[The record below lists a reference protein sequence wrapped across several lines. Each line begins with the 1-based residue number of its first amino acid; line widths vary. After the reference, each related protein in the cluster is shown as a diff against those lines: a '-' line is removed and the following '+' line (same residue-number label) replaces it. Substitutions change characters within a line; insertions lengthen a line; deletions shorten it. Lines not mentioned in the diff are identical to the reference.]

1 MKLPFRADIVSIV
14 LLLIL
19 QFANAQKHQNTWF
32 RTTLDIPISPKFKSD
47 FELQH
52 RRQNNLENDNP
63 LDKNLMYT
71 FRTWLYFKKNKDV
84 LFSLSPFAYF
94 VNHKIIE
101 KPSDAIAQPMHEY
114 RFTAAVELQNQLRAK
129 WFLVHRTALEY
140 RVFEGAV
147 TNTSRLRNKLGLKY
161 ETNSKSNIT
170 IGDEVLINTSGVT
183 TAHIFD
189 HNRLFTNFTYHLHT
203 DVKIDL
209 GYIYISRLAKHSLDV
224 INENNFYLNLTYVL

>member
-1 MKLPFRADIVSIV
+1 MPFKVLILSLV
-14 LLLIL
+14 LLLSA
-19 QFANAQKHQNTWF
+19 QFAKAQKHQNNWF

-63 LDKNLMYT
+63 FTENLLSS
-71 FRTWLYFKKNKDV
+71 FRTWIYFKKNKDV

-114 RFTAAVELQNQLRAK
+114 RFTAAVELQNEIMSK

-140 RVFEGAV
+140 RAFEGSVA
-147 TNTSRLRNKLGLKY
+147 NTTRLRNKLGIRY
-161 ETNSKSNIT
+161 GTNSKSNIT
-170 IGDEVLINTSGVT
+170 VGDELLINTSGAT

-189 HNRLFTNFTYHLHT
+189 HNRLFTNFAYHLHT
-203 DVKIDL
+203 SVKIDI
-209 GYIYISRLAKHSLDV
+209 GYINISRLTKQSANLIS
-224 INENNFYLNLTYVL
+224 ENNFYLNFTYLL